1 MRSFIAFT
9 KKELTE
15 HIRSGKLTLFGII
28 FLLIGVMNP
37 AIAKLT
43 PWMYELLADSLAGT
57 GIEITN
63 VTVTALDSWVQ
74 FYKNIPMGL
83 IAFVIIESSIF
94 TKEYSSG
101 TLTLALTKGLA
112 RYKVVAS
119 KGAVLLSLWT
129 ICYFLSYVVTYLYN
143 SFYWDNSIAKNL
155 SFSALCY
162 WIFGIFALSLVIF
175 FSSIANTNS
184 GVLIGCGGVI
194 FGSFLVSLIPKVN
207 KYLPT
212 LLSDGVSL
220 IYGTEGVKF
229 YTPSLII
236 TSVLIIIAIS
246 ATIPLFNKKQ
256 LK

>member
-63 VTVTALDSWVQ
+63 VTVTAMDSWVQ

-101 TLTLALTKGLA
+101 TLGKGENPFGGENLLTDA
-112 RYKVVAS
+112 R
-119 KGAVLLSLWT
+119 
-129 ICYFLSYVVTYLYN
+129 
-143 SFYWDNSIAKNL
+143 
-155 SFSALCY
+155 
-162 WIFGIFALSLVIF
+162 
-175 FSSIANTNS
+175 
-184 GVLIGCGGVI
+184 
-194 FGSFLVSLIPKVN
+194 
-207 KYLPT
+207 
-212 LLSDGVSL
+212 
-220 IYGTEGVKF
+220 
-229 YTPSLII
+229 
-236 TSVLIIIAIS
+236 
-246 ATIPLFNKKQ
+246 
-256 LK
+256 